1 MTCYRHGQVQLDPT
15 TDQHLIYVSRTLD
28 TATQIQINFPFRT
41 RFARQ
46 AASASSIPK
55 GHGRCRQLSLLVLD
69 YCFNLQE
76 YVLGGQEL
84 VSQK

>member
-46 AASASSIPK
+46 AASASSILK
-55 GHGRCRQLSLLVLD
+55 GHGRQQLSLLILD
-69 YCFNLQE
+69 YRFNLTQA
-76 YVLGGQEL
+76 YVQ
-84 VSQK
+84 